1 MDIEDDIVEFWYVD
15 HNHTMLGP
23 YGEWGAT
30 VAASHKAGDG
40 KTYYAGYYPYMYLT
54 QDAAIDAGRVLGFP
68 KKEAFIRVLEHGGN
82 PDDGYGVYDTK
93 VYGFNYF
100 SFLMIRN
107 GYVLHSATG
116 KYDDADLPAK
126 PAFYGNTEYGR
137 MNMKVVTAPDIS
149 TSRWEL
155 VYLPS
160 LVTKDLATA
169 MGRPDTEGS
178 HRFQVKP
185 ESIRTASAGNINWF
199 MQATPYDNL
208 GHELPPKELLGLMT
222 FSFDLIIPAG
232 QVLWTETYSRDETW
246 AGAAKPYRYGL
257 RHRFPKPIGLGA

>member
-1 MDIEDDIVEFWYVD
+1 
-15 HNHTMLGP
+15 
-23 YGEWGAT
+23 
-30 VAASHKAGDG
+30 
-40 KTYYAGYYPYMYLT
+40 MYLT

-68 KKEAFIRVLEHGGN
+68 KKEAFIRVLEHGGA
-82 PDDGYGVYDTK
+82 PDDGYGLETK
-93 VYGFNYF
+93 QYQFDYY

-126 PAFYGNTEYGR
+126 PKFYGNTDYGR
-137 MNMKVVTAPDIS
+137 MNMKVVTAPDLS
-149 TSRWEL
+149 ESRWEL

-169 MGRPDTEGS
+169 MGRPDSEGS

-185 ESIRTASAGNINWF
+185 ESIRTSSAGQINWF

-208 GHELPPKELLGLMT
+208 GHELPPKEMIGLMT

-232 QVLWTETYSRDETW
+232 EVPWTETYTRDATW
-246 AGAAKPYRYGL
+246 AGAAKPYRFGL
-257 RHRFPKPIGLGA
+257 RHRFPKPVGLGA

>member
-1 MDIEDDIVEFWYVD
+1 
-15 HNHTMLGP
+15 
-23 YGEWGAT
+23 
-30 VAASHKAGDG
+30 
-40 KTYYAGYYPYMYLT
+40 
-54 QDAAIDAGRVLGFP
+54 
-68 KKEAFIRVLEHGGN
+68 
-82 PDDGYGVYDTK
+82 
-93 VYGFNYF
+93 
-100 SFLMIRN
+100 MIRN
-107 GYVLHSATG
+107 GYVMHSATG

-137 MNMKVVTAPDIS
+137 MNMKVVTAPDLS

-246 AGAAKPYRYGL
+246 AGAAKPYRFGL